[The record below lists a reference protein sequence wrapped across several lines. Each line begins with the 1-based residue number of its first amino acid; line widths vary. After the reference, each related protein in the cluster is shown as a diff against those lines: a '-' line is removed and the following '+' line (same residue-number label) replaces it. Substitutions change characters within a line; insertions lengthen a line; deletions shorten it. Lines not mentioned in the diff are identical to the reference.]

1 MHGKVNYLTWEN
13 NIAHY
18 SPGNP
23 GAFPKQMRRASSVGL
38 CSRLLKVEII
48 RLEIN
53 RELAILIT
61 NGPSIK
67 TNDETVV
74 CCLRYRL

>member
-1 MHGKVNYLTWEN
+1 MHVKVNYLTWEN

-23 GAFPKQMRRASSVGL
+23 GAFPKQIRRASSVAL
-38 CSRLLKVEII
+38 CRPLKVEII

-53 RELAILIT
+53 RELAI
-61 NGPSIK
+61 S
-67 TNDETVV
+67 
-74 CCLRYRL
+74 